1 MHIYSVSEL
10 SLDIKKS
17 LEVSFSD
24 VWVEGEVSNYYCH
37 NNRHFYFDLKDE
49 SSKIKVVMFY
59 EANKNL
65 IFQIE
70 NGLHIIVNGYI
81 SLYEKR
87 GEYQLVASSVKPV
100 GKGDLILAYE
110 QLKARLES
118 MGYFDEAV
126 KKKLPVLPG
135 AIGVVTSTGGAVI
148 RDMITVLSKRF
159 DNFHLIARNVSV
171 GGQTSQEEVCEAIDD
186 LCNYGVDV
194 IIIARGG
201 GSLEDM
207 WAFNT
212 EMVADKVFK
221 CKIPVIS
228 AIGHETDY
236 TICDF
241 VADAR
246 AATPSVAAQIVILD
260 KKEVTERIKKIISIL
275 KNNAESKLALSRKEF
290 ESLTSRRIL
299 KKPGSLIMERWQ
311 ELDGLKKSMV
321 SAVTGNLVRK
331 KSALQSKP
339 AAINIRQV
347 RGRLRLE
354 DSHLKSLLFS
364 LVSGF
369 NKYIAALKNSTVL
382 LIKDLQANSPITV
395 LEKGY
400 AFLFKKGTNAAVKS
414 VKDIET
420 GEETE
425 IILSDGILFA
435 EILDKIN
442 KKFGIEV

>member
-1 MHIYSVSEL
+1 M
-10 SLDIKKS
+10 
-17 LEVSFSD
+17 
-24 VWVEGEVSNYYCH
+24 
-37 NNRHFYFDLKDE
+37 
-49 SSKIKVVMFY
+49 
-59 EANKNL
+59 
-65 IFQIE
+65 Q
-70 NGLHIIVNGYI
+70 
-81 SLYEKR
+81 
-87 GEYQLVASSVKPV
+87 
-100 GKGDLILAYE
+100 
-110 QLKARLES
+110 
-118 MGYFDEAV
+118 
-126 KKKLPVLPG
+126 
-135 AIGVVTSTGGAVI
+135 
-148 RDMITVLSKRF
+148 
-159 DNFHLIARNVSV
+159 
-171 GGQTSQEEVCEAIDD
+171 
-186 LCNYGVDV
+186 
-194 IIIARGG
+194 
-201 GSLEDM
+201 
-207 WAFNT
+207 
-212 EMVADKVFK
+212 
-221 CKIPVIS
+221 IPVIS

-321 SAVTGNLVRK
+321 SAVTGNLARK

-400 AFLFKKGTNAAVKS
+400 AFYLKRHKRSEKALKT
-414 VKDIET
+414 
-420 GEETE
+420 
-425 IILSDGILFA
+425 
-435 EILDKIN
+435 
-442 KKFGIEV
+442 